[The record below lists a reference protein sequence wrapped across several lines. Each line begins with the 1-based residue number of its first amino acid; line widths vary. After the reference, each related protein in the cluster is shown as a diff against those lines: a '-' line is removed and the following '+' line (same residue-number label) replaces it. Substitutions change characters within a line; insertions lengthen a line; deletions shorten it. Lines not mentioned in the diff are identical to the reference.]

1 MTKAT
6 ESQLSTLH
14 NAIATHLTERIE
26 GGEASAAEISAA
38 ISFLKNNNITCAP
51 SDDNALGELEK
62 IMEARRAK
70 RNPPVLPD
78 FHEALPEG
86 MH

>member
-6 ESQLSTLH
+6 EAQLSELH
-14 NAIATHLTERIE
+14 NVIATHLTDRIS
-26 GGEASAAEISAA
+26 GGEATAAEISAA

-70 RNPPVLPD
+70 RTPPVLPD
-78 FHEALPEG
+78 FHEAMPEG